1 MVKPAGLVMAV
12 VMLGVAAGTY
22 FGLDR
27 VPREM
32 LPARMTG
39 AVEPPAKEQRKSALQ
54 QAAAPTPVTPA
65 APAPAEQPLTEQDLA
80 EEPPPPEEPAAVA
93 AEPETAPEP
102 EAASAT
108 EAEPAPAP
116 APKPAPVAKS
126 KPAPKPAPPPAP
138 EAEEEASES
147 TTVASAAP
155 ASPEPA
161 PGPVKPS
168 PPEADLIK
176 PWWPAPEKMPEN
188 QLKLHYAGQVQG
200 EEAIALLFSGAVQ
213 VGTLAQHAQIMS
225 FDGRPVPG
233 EWELGKN
240 PRLAVFR
247 VGKPGRYTVILQPQ
261 VADAQGFMLGTTLQG
276 PVYIRQP

>member
-27 VPREM
+27 VPREL

-39 AVEPPAKEQRKSALQ
+39 AVEPPAKEPRKSALQ
-54 QAAAPTPVTPA
+54 QAAAPTPVTPE
-65 APAPAEQPLTEQDLA
+65 APSAPAEQPLTEQDLA
-80 EEPPPPEEPAAVA
+80 EEPPPPEEQPVAA
-93 AEPETAPEP
+93 AEPEPAPEPDEEP
-102 EAASAT
+102 EAAP
-108 EAEPAPAP
+108 EPAPAP
-116 APKPAPVAKS
+116 AARS
-126 KPAPKPAPPPAP
+126 KPAPAPAP
-138 EAEEEASES
+138 ESGEAPAES
-147 TTVASAAP
+147 TVVASAAP
-155 ASPEPA
+155 AASEPA
-161 PGPVKPS
+161 PGPVKAK
-168 PPEADLIK
+168 PPEADLIT

-200 EEAIALLFSGAVQ
+200 QEAIALLFSGAVQ
-213 VGTLAQHAQIMS
+213 VGTLAQHAQVMS
-225 FDGRPVPG
+225 FDGRPVAG